1 MGPDTGQDVPMPG
14 AERALDREILRLAL
28 PALGAL
34 IAEPLYVLAD
44 TAVVGRLGTD
54 RLAGLALATSILL
67 IAHSVLIF
75 LAYGTTAAVS
85 RLLGA
90 NDHRGAAHQAVQ
102 SLWLATGLGLALAVV
117 GLPLS
122 EPLLVAIGA
131 DDVTLPYALTYLRI
145 SLLGLPA
152 MLIVL
157 AGTGYL
163 RGLQDT
169 FTPLVVAL
177 ASAAGNLVLEL
188 VLVFGM
194 GFDIGA
200 SALSTVVAQTGAA
213 AVYVSMTLR
222 HVRQHDVGLRP
233 HPKTLARLGVVGG
246 DLFIRTAALRGSLIV
261 TTAVAA
267 SFGTVALAAH
277 HITLEVWNLC
287 ALALDAVAIAGQ
299 ALVGRYLGAE
309 DAASARRVGDRM
321 LIWGTGAGLVV
332 GGLVLAGH
340 SALPRLFTDDAAV
353 IAVAGSLLV
362 VAGISQPLN
371 GVVFALDGLLIGA
384 GDMRWLA
391 VAMSGAAAVYIPL
404 ALLIGSAEVGIDALW
419 WGLAVLMLLRL
430 GPLWWRWR
438 SDRWAVLG
446 A

>member
-1 MGPDTGQDVPMPG
+1 MPAPDRRTR
-14 AERALDREILRLAL
+14 RALDREIFRLAV

-67 IAHSVLIF
+67 VAHSILIF

-85 RLLGA
+85 RRLGA
-90 NDHRGAAHQAVQ
+90 GDDGGAAHHAVQ
-102 SLWLATGLGLALAVV
+102 SLWLAFGLGVALAVV

-122 EPLLVAIGA
+122 EPLLVAVGA
-131 DDVTLPYALTYLRI
+131 TDATLPYALTYLRI
-145 SLLGLPA
+145 SLIGLPA
-152 MLIVL
+152 MLLVL

-169 FTPLVVAL
+169 ATPLVVAL
-177 ASAAGNLVLEL
+177 VSATANLVLEL
-188 VLVFGM
+188 VLIVGL

-213 AVYVSMTLR
+213 AVYVAMTWR
-222 HVRQHDVGLRP
+222 HVRRHDARLAPHVG
-233 HPKTLARLGVVGG
+233 TLIQLGVVGG
-246 DLFIRTAALRGSLIV
+246 DLFVRTAALRASLLV

-267 SFGTVALAAH
+267 GFGTVALAAH
-277 HITLEVWNLC
+277 QITLEIWNLC

-299 ALVGRYLGAE
+299 ALIGRYLGAG
-309 DAASARRVGDRM
+309 DAQAARIVGDRM
-321 LIWGTGAGLVV
+321 LWWGAGAGVAMGTIVV
-332 GGLVLAGH
+332 AGH
-340 SALPRLFTDDAAV
+340 GVLPRLFTDDVAVVPVAA
-353 IAVAGSLLV
+353 SLLL
-362 VAGISQPLN
+362 VAGIAQPLN

-391 VAMSGAAAVYIPL
+391 LAMTGAAAIYIPL
-404 ALLIGSAEVGIDALW
+404 ALAVGRTDLGITALW
-419 WGLAVLMLLRL
+419 WSLTGLMLLRL
-430 GPLWWRWR
+430 VPLSLRWR
-438 SDRWAVLG
+438 SSRWAVVG
-446 A
+446 T